1 MSKILITLIVL
12 SLVLSLISCNREL
25 YEEIKSKATFQVM
38 DYEEH
43 QKLFGGRSYEDFSV
57 WKGENH
63 LFSKEALEL
72 LKEEKSKT
80 FLESEEL
87 NIKAKATLPTE
98 FDWRK
103 MNPGCLTPI
112 KDQAYCGSCY
122 SFSVTAA
129 LESRFCIG
137 SQGKVKVELSQQDI
151 ISCDNNN
158 SKCKGDR
165 IDNTWK
171 YLENYGTSTL
181 QCKPYDSA
189 NGTVPAC
196 MKTCKSNIIPYV
208 KYKARPGSWRFIS
221 GIDQIKLEIF
231 NNGPISAG
239 MVTFEDFQFYKGG
252 VYKHV
257 SGRQTDHH
265 AVVILGWG
273 KDAIWGSEYW
283 ILRNSWGPTWGDR
296 GYFKILMKDYEV
308 SQMCNASL
316 PLL

>member
-1 MSKILITLIVL
+1 MSKILIILALL
-12 SLVLSLISCNREL
+12 SLVISLTSCNREL
-25 YEEIKSKATFQVM
+25 YEEMKAKATFQVM

-43 QKLFGGRSYEDFSV
+43 QKLFRGRTYEDFSV

-80 FLESEEL
+80 FLESDEL
-87 NIKAKATLPTE
+87 KIKAIVPTE

-103 MNPGCLTPI
+103 AKPECLTPI

-129 LESRFCIG
+129 LESRFCIA

-151 ISCDNNN
+151 ISCDDRNA
-158 SKCKGDR
+158 KCKGDR
-165 IDNTWK
+165 LDNTWK
-171 YLENYGTSTL
+171 FLENYGTCTL
-181 QCKPYDSA
+181 QCKPYVSA
-189 NGTVPAC
+189 NGSVADC
-196 MKTCKSNIIPYV
+196 WRSCKSNLIPYV
-208 KYKARPGSWRFIS
+208 KYKARAGSWRFIS
-221 GIDQIKLEIF
+221 NIDQIKLEIYT
-231 NNGPISAG
+231 NGPISAG
-239 MVTFEDFQFYKGG
+239 MATYEDFQFYKSG

-283 ILRNSWGPTWGDR
+283 ILRNSWGPTWGEN
-296 GYFKILMKDYEV
+296 GYFKVLMKDYEV

-316 PLL
+316 PLI